1 MEKGGVFMLNNS
13 GVFDYINA
21 LGTSLDAAATRNDI
35 INHNIAN
42 VNTPNYKRKD
52 IRFETELKHAFAR
65 AGEDTVDARVKN
77 LDLDALEPEIYT
89 DYEELSYRYDGNN
102 VSIQNELGIL
112 AKNQTKYNG
121 MMELLN
127 QNFSQLMSVMK

>member
-1 MEKGGVFMLNNS
+1 MLNSS

-21 LGTSLDAAATRNDI
+21 LGASLDAASTRNDI
-35 INHNIAN
+35 INNNIAN

-77 LDLDALEPEIYT
+77 LDLEALTPEIYT

-102 VSIQNELGIL
+102 VSIQNELAIL

-121 MMELLN
+121 MMALLN
-127 QNFSQLMSVMK
+127 QDFSQLMSVMK